1 MLKIESINEE
11 DKAQLA
17 REREAELIYGSS
29 ADVMPSE
36 LGDASEDGK
45 SADDDVDLTEL
56 DLEGANEYLQ
66 IQADP
71 GEDII
76 TKLTPGVHDSNRVNV
91 FINGRFSFSLDVAQV
106 IDLEVKVGLKV
117 SPVRLR
123 ELKEASEFGKLYQR
137 TLEWCMTRPRS
148 ILETKMYLRRR
159 QYRRQLFNKKR
170 LEEEKRPLA
179 EIGEQTAQ
187 LVLQRLIEK
196 HFLDD
201 EIFAKYYVKNRYLRK
216 GISERRLSAELMQKG
231 VDKNIISQALA
242 ASPRTEEEE
251 ISKVVMKKRQKY
263 NDKGLL
269 QYLLRQGFSYQAAKA
284 AVEESSTETLYKYD
298 Y

>member
-29 ADVMPSE
+29 ADVMPPE

-45 SADDDVDLTEL
+45 SADDDVDLAEL
-56 DLEGANEYLQ
+56 DLEGTHEYLQ

-106 IDLEVKVGLKV
+106 VDLEVKVGLKV
-117 SPVRLR
+117 SPARLR

-137 TLEWCMTRPRS
+137 TLEWCMARPRS

-201 EIFAKYYVKNRYLRK
+201 EIFAKYYVENRYLRK

-231 VDKNIISQALA
+231 VDKNIINQALA

-269 QYLLRQGFSYQAAKA
+269 QYLLRQGFSYQAAKT

>member
-45 SADDDVDLTEL
+45 SADDDVDLAEL

-148 ILETKMYLRRR
+148 ILETKMYLHRR

-201 EIFAKYYVKNRYLRK
+201 EIFAKYYVENRYLRK

-269 QYLLRQGFSYQAAKA
+269 QYLLRQGFSYQAAKT

>member
-201 EIFAKYYVKNRYLRK
+201 EIFAKYYVENRYLRK
-216 GISERRLSAELMQKG
+216 GISKRRLSAELMQKG